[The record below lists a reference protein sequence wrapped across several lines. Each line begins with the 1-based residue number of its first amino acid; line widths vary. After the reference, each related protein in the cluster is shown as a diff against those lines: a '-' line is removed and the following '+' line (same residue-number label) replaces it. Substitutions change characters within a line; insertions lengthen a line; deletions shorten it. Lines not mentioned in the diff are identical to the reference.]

1 MKRKVD
7 LPVLKIMTVDDS
19 PIIVRR
25 IAALLTDIENVKVL
39 GNADRILSAL
49 DMIDREVPDVVILD
63 IHLKE
68 DKPANGIHLLIML
81 KEKYPQ
87 MKVIML
93 TNMSAP
99 QYRSTCMSIGADY
112 FFDKSND
119 FEKINDALQAISH
132 AAH

>member
-25 IAALLTDIENVKVL
+25 IAALLTDIENVRLL